1 MKQDGNMKKNSRV
14 RIFLVIALLVI
25 AACAGLLWITGSQPR
40 PENSE
45 PAADTALPLPETAAP
60 SSAVRAKPTVRPL
73 TVHYNH
79 TLPAVQLDVDN
90 VEQYFHIDLGKEYSR
105 GKKLVIPYT
114 ITPASPLYASY
125 DGSTFGVYIKFCV
138 YVYLTEEDMANEEAE
153 PYYSKEYTVVLKRL
167 TGLQESGAIDVLL
180 KLDQDDVYYRV
191 EVIGCNGKVGT
202 GEESDVPAQ
211 DSGTSD

>member
-1 MKQDGNMKKNSRV
+1 MKQGGNLKKNSRV
-14 RIFLVIALLVI
+14 RIVLVIALLVI
-25 AACAGLLWITGSQPR
+25 AACAGLLWITGSQPK
-40 PENSE
+40 PGDSE
-45 PAADTALPLPETAAP
+45 PALPLPETAAP

-73 TVHYNH
+73 TVHYDH

-90 VEQYFHIDLGKEYSR
+90 IEQYFRIDLGKEYSR

-114 ITPASPLYASY
+114 ITPVSPLYASY
-125 DGSTFGVYIKFCV
+125 DGSTFGVYIKFGV
-138 YVYLTEEDMANEEAE
+138 HVYLTETDLANEEAE

-191 EVIGCNGKVGT
+191 EIVGCNGKVGT
-202 GEESDVPAQ
+202 GEESDAPAP
-211 DSGTSD
+211 

>member
-1 MKQDGNMKKNSRV
+1 MLAGRS
-14 RIFLVIALLVI
+14 
-25 AACAGLLWITGSQPR
+25 AARQRQTGSR
-40 PENSE
+40 
-45 PAADTALPLPETAAP
+45 
-60 SSAVRAKPTVRPL
+60 AVS
-73 TVHYNH
+73 
-79 TLPAVQLDVDN
+79 Q
-90 VEQYFHIDLGKEYSR
+90 YSR

-180 KLDQDDVYYRV
+180 KLVRIDRIHIQFLAAFTAENAAHLVLEAALLAFDHHGR
-191 EVIGCNGKVGT
+191 GCL
-202 GEESDVPAQ
+202 SCMW
-211 DSGTSD
+211 